1 MVVVVLHALVG
12 KHQSKCR
19 SPLWSSPDQ
28 SVLISS
34 PLEKTS
40 RRAKTGDDLWNRP
53 SGRNG
58 AASAK
63 TLCTVA
69 FAGKEL
75 LFRRGR
81 KVAENRV
88 AMREAAESADNF
100 AMVFRIPEIV
110 VPVAVRIS
118 KRAKE
123 ANRFIV
129 LFEGLG
135 VH

>member
-1 MVVVVLHALVG
+1 MEPAKREEWGGVREDAMY
-12 KHQSKCR
+12 
-19 SPLWSSPDQ
+19 
-28 SVLISS
+28 
-34 PLEKTS
+34 
-40 RRAKTGDDLWNRP
+40 RRF
-53 SGRNG
+53 
-58 AASAK
+58 
-63 TLCTVA
+63 C
-69 FAGKEL
+69 GKEL

-123 ANRFIV
+123 ANRFIL